1 MIKKKI
7 SNGSFQQAIEEEFVK
22 VLNLGNFES
31 VYLFSDEGL
40 PLIDLCGRGIVTV
53 DDASQIV
60 LLTKGALDVF
70 NEEKTERSVKEVLF
84 YVKDRRKV
92 DIRYFHALDQEVTLV
107 LVIPPGKSY
116 RSHANRMIR
125 FLSRIATDV

>member
-22 VLNLGNFES
+22 VMNLGNFES

-40 PLIDLCGRGIVTV
+40 PIIELYGRGIVTV
-53 DDASQIV
+53 DDVSQIV
-60 LLTKGALDVF
+60 LLTKGAMEVF
-70 NEEKTERSVKEVLF
+70 NEDETEPHVKEVLF
-84 YVKDRRKV
+84 YIDDRRKV
-92 DIRYFHALDQEVTLV
+92 DIRYFHALDQQVTLV

-125 FLSRIATDV
+125 FLSRIETEV

>member
-40 PLIDLCGRGIVTV
+40 PLIELCGRGIVTV

-70 NEEKTERSVKEVLF
+70 NEEEAEPRVKEVLF

-92 DIRYFHALDQEVTLV
+92 DIRYFRALDQQVTLV

-125 FLSRIATDV
+125 FLSHIATDV